1 MNASVEVRECL
12 ATVLTWDGGRG
23 TVEPH
28 VGPAVALL
36 TAVTVKAGGWLLD
49 QVKVGT
55 ILLCRIV
62 IVEAPEYASVVS
74 VLSIV
79 DLACTG
85 GEKKAAAAQPET
97 PDDGG
102 PAYPVPGPTELPS
115 NGIIT
120 NAYSGMT
127 LRDRFAIAALPA
139 LIKRDGLRA
148 PGYAKWAYE
157 MADAMLAARKGAGQ

>member
-1 MNASVEVRECL
+1 MNNAGVEVRECM
-12 ATVLTWDGGRG
+12 ATVTAWDGERG

-36 TAVTVKAGGWLLD
+36 TATTVKAGSWSLD

-55 ILLCRIV
+55 VMVCEIV
-62 IVEAPEYASVVS
+62 VVDAPDGYASVVRIID
-74 VLSIV
+74 VIG
-79 DLACTG
+79 LACVG
-85 GEKKAAAAQPET
+85 GKERASAPLPEK

-102 PAYPVPGPTELPS
+102 PAYPLCVPADFQFANE
-115 NGIIT
+115 
-120 NAYSGMT
+120 GMT

-157 MADAMLAARKGAGQ
+157 MADAMLAARKGGSNAG